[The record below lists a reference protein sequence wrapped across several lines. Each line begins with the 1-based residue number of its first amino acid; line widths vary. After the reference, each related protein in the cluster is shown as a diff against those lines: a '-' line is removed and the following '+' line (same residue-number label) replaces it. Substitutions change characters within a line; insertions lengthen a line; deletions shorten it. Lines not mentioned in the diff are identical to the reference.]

1 MVALQGS
8 VVVAL
13 GVGAL
18 VGGVAGALLTGWIG
32 ASEPRSEPLAARP
45 SDAPALPRP
54 EDGRDD
60 QRLELLL
67 GTLIE
72 EVQALRTSLGPG
84 RQSAGGNREWL
95 GGPDCRP
102 RSVDRV
108 PSSGRVAARREPCP
122 STAAWRRSTSPA
134 EPRGSTC
141 CSSSARSRTTTSACD
156 PSCCGTT
163 SRSSTTSAR
172 RAAIWPDDRWMY
184 EVPAT
189 GEQVEFR
196 FQYGLLISI
205 Y

>member
-1 MVALQGS
+1 MVALQGP

-32 ASEPRSEPLAARP
+32 ASAPRSEPLAARP

-72 EVQALRTSLGPG
+72 EVQALRTSPGPG
-84 RQSAGGNREWL
+84 RQSADGIENGSADLIAALEALTGAVKRTSGGAAGAL
-95 GGPDCRP
+95 PL
-102 RSVDRV
+102 DR
-108 PSSGRVAARREPCP
+108 GLA
-122 STAAWRRSTSPA
+122 TIDF
-134 EPRGSTC
+134 PRGAPRVDLLLELGEIEDEHQRVRPFLLWNYQQVLDHFGPPT
-141 CSSSARSRTTTSACD
+141 
-156 PSCCGTT
+156 
-163 SRSSTTSAR
+163 
-172 RAAIWPDDRWMY
+172 AIWPDDRWMY

-189 GEQVEFR
+189 GEQVEFH